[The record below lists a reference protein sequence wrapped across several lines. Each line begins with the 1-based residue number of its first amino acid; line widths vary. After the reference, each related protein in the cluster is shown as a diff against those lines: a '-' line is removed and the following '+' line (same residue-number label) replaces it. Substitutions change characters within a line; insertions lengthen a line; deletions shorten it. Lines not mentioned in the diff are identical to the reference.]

1 MKIADV
7 KYPGMMRLGGIVMS
21 GTTYNP
27 KSGTVKRQAHPDVM
41 VIEYDPTITLADHKH
56 ESSRVYWVVVD
67 GEIIKIGGSNAKN
80 GITGTI
86 SAYLGGT
93 KDSGRGPGKGNSPR
107 TYSVSKY
114 MLECLKA
121 GQKVEIYFANLPQTT
136 LPVYNSR
143 GQVISTQPVSAAFHD
158 FEKALVDEH
167 KNLEGKYPFLNPQEA
182 SEKWLDI
189 KHPITGVSLVEG
201 HAGL

>member
-1 MKIADV
+1 MKIANV
-7 KYPGMMRLGGIVMS
+7 KYPGMKRLGEVVMS
-21 GTTYNP
+21 TTTYNP
-27 KSGTVKRQAHPDVM
+27 KSGTVKRQAHPSVM
-41 VIEYDPTITLADHKH
+41 VIDYDPTITVADHKH

-67 GEIIKIGGSNAKN
+67 GEIVKIGGSNAKN

-93 KDSGRGPGKGNSPR
+93 KNSGRGPGKGNSPR

-136 LPVYNSR
+136 LPVYDSR
-143 GQVISTQPVSAAFHD
+143 GQIISTQLVGAAFHD
-158 FEKALVDEH
+158 FETALVDEH

-182 SEKWLDI
+182 SEKWSEMQ
-189 KHPITGVSLVEG
+189 HPITGVSLIEG